1 MHVPVAP
8 NPQSGGTAVQA
19 DPTISPANRE
29 AGSSTGLVDVLLEIG
44 RERQR
49 TMEAMKAALLRGDD
63 DAALE
68 HACDLTGLPSRK
80 SRVTAVTT

>member
-19 DPTISPANRE
+19 APTISPANRE
-29 AGSSTGLVDVLLEIG
+29 ASSSTGLVDVLLEIG

-49 TMEAMKAALLRGDD
+49 IMEAMKGDD